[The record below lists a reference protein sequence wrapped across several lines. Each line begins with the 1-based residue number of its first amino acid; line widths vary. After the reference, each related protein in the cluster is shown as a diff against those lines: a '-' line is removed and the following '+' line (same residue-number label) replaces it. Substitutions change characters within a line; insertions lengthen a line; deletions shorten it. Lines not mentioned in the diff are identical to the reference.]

1 MLIVPSIDLE
11 GGRSRLVFWPGAATG
26 IGAPTDQPARI
37 ARMLVDQGA
46 ELIHLVDFDGA
57 RAGAPANLAAVGA
70 VAGLV
75 ATPLQIAGGLEST
88 EAIQLVFAAGA
99 TRAVVGMQMIDNPPL
114 LRACLAAAGDWLAVG
129 LDPRP
134 DRLAAFPWRQV
145 APKKAEEI
153 IDDLAAAGVM
163 RVVLSHGGG
172 PGEAGAFAQLVRRQP
187 TMELTVAGGVRDLD
201 GIRRL
206 RDAGVAALILGEP
219 LFSGAIS
226 LEEARSVADPRQ

>member
-1 MLIVPSIDLE
+1 MLIVPSIDIE
-11 GGRSRLVFWPGAATG
+11 GGRSRLVYWPGAATG

-75 ATPLQIAGGLEST
+75 ATPLQ
-88 EAIQLVFAAGA
+88 
-99 TRAVVGMQMIDNPPL
+99 
-114 LRACLAAAGDWLAVG
+114 
-129 LDPRP
+129 
-134 DRLAAFPWRQV
+134 LAAFPWRQ
-145 APKKAEEI
+145 AGPKKAEEI
-153 IDDLAAAGVM
+153 IDDLAAVGVM

-172 PGEAGAFAQLVRRQP
+172 PSEAGAFAQLVRRQP
-187 TMELTVAGGVRDLD
+187 TMELTVAGGVQNLD

-226 LEEARSVADPRQ
+226 LDAARSVADPRQ

>member
-1 MLIVPSIDLE
+1 
-11 GGRSRLVFWPGAATG
+11 
-26 IGAPTDQPARI
+26 
-37 ARMLVDQGA
+37 
-46 ELIHLVDFDGA
+46 
-57 RAGAPANLAAVGA
+57 
-70 VAGLV
+70 
-75 ATPLQIAGGLEST
+75 
-88 EAIQLVFAAGA
+88 
-99 TRAVVGMQMIDNPPL
+99 
-114 LRACLAAAGDWLAVG
+114 
-129 LDPRP
+129 
-134 DRLAAFPWRQV
+134 
-145 APKKAEEI
+145 
-153 IDDLAAAGVM
+153 M